1 MRLADYIVEDR
12 PVIYFDETTFNPDMH
27 QKKAWYYRGTRF
39 PIPIRKQSMKKGVK
53 QGFTVYGSVSG
64 CIKDG
69 GYFEIHD
76 SSNKADFCSYM
87 QQLEKRII

>member
-1 MRLADYIVEDR
+1 
-12 PVIYFDETTFNPDMH
+12 
-27 QKKAWYYRGTRF
+27 
-39 PIPIRKQSMKKGVK
+39 MKKGVK